1 MTTIEVRAAEA
12 VVLIP
17 QYLKGVRD
25 AIDNLNDTLKVL
37 YIQNRKDE
45 QLEKEVKR
53 MEGPIA

>member
-17 QYLKGVRD
+17 KYLKGVID
-25 AIDNLNDTLKVL
+25 AINSLNETLKVL

-45 QLEKEVKR
+45 QLEKEIER